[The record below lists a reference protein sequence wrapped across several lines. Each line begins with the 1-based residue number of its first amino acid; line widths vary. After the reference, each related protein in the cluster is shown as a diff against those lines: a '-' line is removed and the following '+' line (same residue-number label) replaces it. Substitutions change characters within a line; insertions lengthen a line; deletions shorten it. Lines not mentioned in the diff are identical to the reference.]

1 MAATVSI
8 EPGYSPHSSG
18 ILEICPH
25 CDRPLCPHCWN
36 HANLIDKEVG
46 YWECS
51 NPGCKLQFQHYD
63 SGCV

>member
-1 MAATVSI
+1 MATTVSI
-8 EPGYSPHSSG
+8 EPGYSPHSSS

-36 HANLIDKEVG
+36 HANLTDQEIG

-51 NPGCKLQFQHYD
+51 NPGCKFQFQHFD
-63 SGCV
+63 SGRV